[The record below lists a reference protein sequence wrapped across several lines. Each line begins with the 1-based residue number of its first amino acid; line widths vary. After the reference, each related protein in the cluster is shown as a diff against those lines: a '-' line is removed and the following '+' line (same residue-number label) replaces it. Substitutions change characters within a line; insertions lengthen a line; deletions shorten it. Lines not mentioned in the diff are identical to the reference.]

1 MGARKIKPTKE
12 TEKRFSKEFEPL
24 VQKYYEEITANEE
37 LYSIYGVFDIIF
49 NDLHRFLD
57 AVSDSRSLDK
67 NSKTPFAKAKIII
80 KNEIHNE
87 RIFNWV
93 EILKRVSNIRT
104 NFFKTYEFD
113 KYKYLFFKRYQE
125 KKVKDKMISFNDENL
140 KLYQPAI
147 LDCKY
152 RETKTAL
159 KNIIGTLSGFQ
170 YLEQLLNNY
179 KDVKFKNKNEKKI
192 LRLLITRFNNTT
204 KKVVL
209 DVLNV

>member
-1 MGARKIKPTKE
+1 MGTRKIKPTKE
-12 TEKRFSKEFEPL
+12 TEKKYSKEFEPI

-49 NDLHRFLD
+49 NDLHTYLD
-57 AVSDSRSLDK
+57 AVSDSRSIDK

-87 RIFNWV
+87 SIFNWV
-93 EILKRVSNIRT
+93 EMLKRVSNIRT
-104 NFFKTYEFD
+104 NFFKTYGFD
-113 KYKYLFFKRYQE
+113 KYKYLFFKQYQE
-125 KKVKDKMISFNDENL
+125 KKVKNKMISFNDKNL

-159 KNIIGTLSGFQ
+159 KNIIGTLSGFE
-170 YLEQLLNNY
+170 YLEQLLNDY
-179 KDVKFKNKNEKKI
+179 KDVSFKNKNEKKI
-192 LRLLITRFNNTT
+192 LRLLITRFNNST
-204 KKVVL
+204 KKTLL
-209 DVLNV
+209 DVLNI

>member
-1 MGARKIKPTKE
+1 MGKRKIKPTKE
-12 TEKRFSKEFEPL
+12 TEKRFSKEFEPM

-125 KKVKDKMISFNDENL
+125 NKVKAKMISFNDENL
-140 KLYQPAI
+140 KIKMRKKY
-147 LDCKY
+147 LDY
-152 RETKTAL
+152 
-159 KNIIGTLSGFQ
+159 
-170 YLEQLLNNY
+170 
-179 KDVKFKNKNEKKI
+179 
-192 LRLLITRFNNTT
+192 
-204 KKVVL
+204 
-209 DVLNV
+209 

>member
-1 MGARKIKPTKE
+1 MGKRKIKLTKE
-12 TEKRFSKEFEPL
+12 IEKRFSKEFEPM

-67 NSKTPFAKAKIII
+67 NSKIPFAKAKIII

-159 KNIIGTLSGFQ
+159 KNIIRTLSGFQ
-170 YLEQLLNNY
+170 YLEQLLNDSKNVSF
-179 KDVKFKNKNEKKI
+179 KDKNEKKI
-192 LRLLITRFNNTT
+192 LRLLITRFNSTT
-204 KKVVL
+204 KKMIL
-209 DVLNV
+209 DILNV

>member
-1 MGARKIKPTKE
+1 MGKRKIKPTME
-12 TEKRFSKEFEPL
+12 TEKRYSKEFEPM
-24 VQKYYEEITANEE
+24 VQKNYEEITTNEE

-49 NDLHRFLD
+49 NDLHTYLD
-57 AVSDSRSLDK
+57 AVSDSRSIDK

-80 KNEIHNE
+80 KNEIYNE
-87 RIFNWV
+87 AIFNWF

-125 KKVKDKMISFNDENL
+125 KKVKDKMINFNDKNL

-159 KNIIGTLSGFQ
+159 KNIIRTLSGFQ
-170 YLEQLLNNY
+170 YLEQLLNDY
-179 KDVKFKNKNEKKI
+179 KNVSFKDKNEKKI

-209 DVLNV
+209 DALNI